1 MHTLGVPL
9 PSRDAQDGTGPRGLL
24 SASGGGANQGQQL
37 VAAISDPFGLG
48 WDLFGTADRRVEF
61 FIATGEP
68 IWYFQLASIVGGTVL
83 GVALAHD
90 RALADF
96 GDDATRPRYA
106 MLLMMVAFTA
116 LGLTILA
123 G

>member
-1 MHTLGVPL
+1 VHTLGVLL
-9 PSRDAQDGTGPRGLL
+9 PSRDAQDGTGPG
-24 SASGGGANQGQQL
+24 GQQL
-37 VAAISDPFGLG
+37 VADISDPFGLG

-61 FIATGEP
+61 FIASGEP

-106 MLLMMVAFTA
+106 MLLMMVALTA

>member
-1 MHTLGVPL
+1 MRKMALGLGV
-9 PSRDAQDGTGPRGLL
+9 SSLL
-24 SASGGGANQGQQL
+24 LVAAPTRVLAL

-106 MLLMMVAFTA
+106 MLLMMVALTA